1 MEPNSPRAEEL
12 RRLLDVVAGLA
23 PDELGRIS
31 EPIVKDELAIVEFLT
46 QRANDPNNSEGALNN
61 SAPIPPYH
69 ILSGEQRPALLER
82 RDASA
87 SRQSNEVAT
96 FRQQHASDDSAWSFV
111 APGMATLDVH
121 APFSPGGVANKAG
134 SDISTSSVPGPLRP
148 PPPRGYTGQSSSSI
162 FGEREGSMSHHNYLP
177 QTQHASP
184 TRSQVQQSPYQ
195 SSNLALQGLSQTIHD
210 QSYSHDQQGITGDY
224 NVDTN
229 AMPNL
234 DSWWND
240 IGGNLAMNQNTP
252 GNFNPFALAQFGQVE
267 EDSK

>member
-1 MEPNSPRAEEL
+1 VEPNSPRAEEL

-82 RDASA
+82 RDTSA
-87 SRQSNEVAT
+87 SRQSNEVAA
-96 FRQQHASDDSAWSFV
+96 FRQQHASDDPAWSFV

-134 SDISTSSVPGPLRP
+134 SDVSTSSVPGPLRP
-148 PPPRGYTGQSSSSI
+148 PPPRGYHGQSASSV
-162 FGEREGSMSHHNYLP
+162 FADRENNFFQQSQN
-177 QTQHASP
+177 ASP
-184 TRSQVQQSPYQ
+184 ARSQAQQSPYQ

-210 QSYSHDQQGITGDY
+210 QSYSHDQQGITGDF
-224 NVDTN
+224 NVDSSV
-229 AMPNL
+229 MPNL

-240 IGGNLAMNQNTP
+240 IGGNLAINQNTP

-267 EDSK
+267 EGADSK